1 MALGQSQAGSRTRIR
16 EGRLQIRNWTVSF
29 NDTGFFQS
37 AVTPVGR
44 STSEATFNGTIVGTG
59 LTGTVNLEDGDFTFS
74 VQSRNDNLTISLKN
88 NSHLPSNFDDKKL
101 NELTKQL
108 YNSEFFKDISISLTN
123 NSHLPSNFV
132 NAEWEGYYVSQAS
145 NS

>member
-1 MALGQSQAGSRTRIR
+1 MALGTNTTGTRTRIR

-44 STSEATFNGTIVGTG
+44 SVSNATFNGTIVGTG
-59 LTGTVNLEDGDFTFS
+59 LTGTVNLEDGDFTFA
-74 VQSRNDNLTISLKN
+74 VQSRNENLT
-88 NSHLPSNFDDKKL
+88 
-101 NELTKQL
+101 
-108 YNSEFFKDISISLTN
+108 ISLTN

>member
-1 MALGQSQAGSRTRIR
+1 MALGQNTTGSRTRIR

-37 AVTPVGR
+37 EVTPVGR
-44 STSEATFNGTIVGTG
+44 SVSTSIFTGTIVGTG
-59 LTGTVNLEDGDFTFS
+59 LAGTVNLEDGNFTFA
-74 VQSRNDNLTISLKN
+74 VQSRNENL
-88 NSHLPSNFDDKKL
+88 
-101 NELTKQL
+101 
-108 YNSEFFKDISISLTN
+108 SISLTN

-145 NS
+145 SS